1 MSRIEAPM
9 ESMSDESQLSAS
21 YTACSH
27 SVGTRRRAKEELGAM
42 FRHLPLHS
50 LETGSLAGN
59 GTRLAGSKP
68 QGRSCLHL
76 PQH

>member
-1 MSRIEAPM
+1 MFRIEAPM
-9 ESMSDESQLSAS
+9 ESMSDESQLSSS
-21 YTACSH
+21 YTAYSH
-27 SVGTRRRAKEELGAM
+27 HVGTRRRAKEELGAV
-42 FRHLPLHS
+42 FSHSPLHS
-50 LETGSLAGN
+50 LETGSLADS